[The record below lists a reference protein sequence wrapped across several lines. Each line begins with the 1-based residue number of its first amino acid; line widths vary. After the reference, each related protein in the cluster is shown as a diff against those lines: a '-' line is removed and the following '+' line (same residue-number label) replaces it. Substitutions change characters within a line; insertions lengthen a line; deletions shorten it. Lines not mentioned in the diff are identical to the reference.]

1 MLPMLCTIRRS
12 PSLIF
17 RAIRSSVTT
26 TGKIPSRPISKRQRW
41 LRRRIQSQH
50 PRHSGARQLHRDRA
64 RRAQHYRRW
73 SSGDLQLG
81 VGVQRIAGRGG
92 SPNRPDESE
101 PDCQVSTSE
110 SFRNQISP
118 TSRSTV
124 MSAVLSRA
132 ISLRW
137 DSAGYS
143 NSLCHVRHGEF
154 VLWWIERSRD
164 ISRYFTATVT
174 DN

>member
-1 MLPMLCTIRRS
+1 DTKQSDIEATTLAPTADTESASSPLWRPAVTPRSCAAHTRLP
-12 PSLIF
+12 
-17 RAIRSSVTT
+17 
-26 TGKIPSRPISKRQRW
+26 
-41 LRRRIQSQH
+41 
-50 PRHSGARQLHRDRA
+50 
-64 RRAQHYRRW
+64 RW

-81 VGVQRIAGRGG
+81 IGVQRIAGRGG

-101 PDCQVSTSE
+101 PDCQLSTSE

-124 MSAVLSRA
+124 VSAVLSRA

-164 ISRYFTATVT
+164 ISR
-174 DN
+174 